1 MEIIGDSDLNGIHE
15 NIKVKIQKYPDAS
28 SIDILNHIKSSL
40 RKAPEQIIMCAGTN
54 DTSNDPNYSKN
65 VKINLVKEIWK
76 DTEPNF
82 SSAICRTNIKDV
94 KDTINTTNSRL

>member
-1 MEIIGDSDLNGIHE
+1 MVFTREDE

-28 SIDILNHIKSSL
+28 SIDILDHIKSSL
-40 RKAPEQIIMCAGTN
+40 WKAPEQIIMCAGTN
-54 DTSNDPNYSKN
+54 DTSNDPNYLKN

-76 DTEPNF
+76 DTEPKF

>member
-1 MEIIGDSDLNGIHE
+1 
-15 NIKVKIQKYPDAS
+15 
-28 SIDILNHIKSSL
+28 
-40 RKAPEQIIMCAGTN
+40 MCAGTN
-54 DTSNDPNYSKN
+54 DTSNDPNYLKN

-76 DTEPNF
+76 DTEPKF